1 MALGVFDGQ
10 LPIVLMALFG
20 DIATLLANLWVAL
33 PPKLR
38 MCLRSTVMTM
48 GRGIVIVNCIV

>member
-20 DIATLLANLWVAL
+20 DIAAVLANLWVAL
-33 PPKLR
+33 PPK
-38 MCLRSTVMTM
+38 STMFLCSSVMLM
-48 GRGIVIVNCIV
+48 GEAL

>member
-20 DIATLLANLWVAL
+20 DIGALLANLWVAL
-33 PPKLR
+33 PPK
-38 MCLRSTVMTM
+38 STMVLCSSVMLK